1 MTTKVFIDGAA
12 GTTGLEIRERLARH
26 SGLELQALEGDRRKD
41 PKARA
46 EALNGADVVILCLP
60 DDAAREAVS
69 LIVNPGVKVIDASTA
84 HRTAAGWDYGFAEL
98 SKTQRG
104 AIAGSKRVSNPGC
117 YPTGFL
123 ALMRPLTRAGLI
135 PENFPVTV
143 NAVSG
148 YSGGGRSMITEFED
162 ASAPIYTHE
171 TVRTYGLS
179 LQHKHVGE
187 MQSHAKLSHPPIFA
201 PSVGRFYRGML
212 VEVPLN
218 LWALKGHPSV
228 HEVHEV
234 LAETY
239 CKERLVDVASLEDGH
254 ASLDAEILKGTDKL
268 RLYVFGNETR
278 GQARLIAALDN
289 LGKGAAGAAVQ
300 NLNIMTGR
308 EEIEGLV
315 L

>member
-1 MTTKVFIDGAA
+1 MTTTVFIDGGA
-12 GTTGLEIRERLARH
+12 GTTGLEIRERLAARP
-26 SGLELQALEGDRRKD
+26 GLELLTLDGDRRKD

-69 LIVNPGVKVIDASTA
+69 LIRNPEVKVIDASTA
-84 HRTAAGWDYGFAEL
+84 HRTAAGWAYGFPEL
-98 SKTQRG
+98 DPGQRQ
-104 AIAGSKRVSNPGC
+104 AIVESRRVSNPGC

-135 PENFPVTV
+135 PENFPVSV

-148 YSGGGRSMITEFED
+148 YSGGGRSMITEFQD
-162 ASAPIYTHE
+162 AAAPGHTLQ

-187 MQSHAKLSHPPIFA
+187 MQVHARLTHPPIFA
-201 PSVGRFYRGML
+201 PSVARFYRGML
-212 VEVPLN
+212 VEVPLH
-218 LWALKGHPSV
+218 LWALTGHPSV
-228 HEVHEV
+228 KEVHAV

-239 CKERLVDVASLEDGH
+239 VDEPLVDVASLEDGH
-254 ASLDAEILKGTDKL
+254 AALDAEILKGSDKL

-300 NLNIMTGR
+300 NLNLLTGR
-308 EEIEGLV
+308 PETEGLV
-315 L
+315 A